1 MLRLTLDALHTIDV
15 IARSGSFTAAAA
27 QLHKVPSTISYTVNK
42 LEEQLGVR
50 FFERNGPHVELTPLG
65 RELLEEGRCLLTAAE
80 DLQLRLQRLA
90 KGVEIELS
98 IVLDELLPVAAFA
111 DDIRAFQAGNH
122 STRLRFGRQVMT
134 GVWESLMQ
142 GRADLVIAA
151 GAGPSG
157 GGYKTQAVGTLSFA
171 FCVAAHHPLV
181 QAAQPLHKD
190 QLLRHHA
197 IVIADS
203 ASTLPTRSVGL
214 MTGQRQLTVA
224 GLRDKIALQKAGLGH
239 GFLPRE
245 CVADDLRSGALVELE
260 VVEPKP
266 DETFYLAWRV
276 DSEGEALK
284 WWRQRLSRDLLP
296 QALLV

>member
-27 QLHKVPSTISYTVNK
+27 RLHKVPSTISYTVNK

-80 DLQLRLQRLA
+80 DLELRLQRLS

-98 IVLDELLPVAAFA
+98 IVLDELLPVVAFA
-111 DDIRAFQAGNH
+111 DDIRAFQADNH
-122 STRLRFGRQVMT
+122 STRLQFGRQVLT
-134 GVWESLMQ
+134 GAWEALMQ
-142 GRADLVIAA
+142 GNADLVIGA
-151 GAGPSG
+151 GEGPSG
-157 GGYKTQAVGTLSFA
+157 GGYKTYAVGALSFA
-171 FCVAAHHPLV
+171 FCVAPGHPLA

-203 ASTLPTRSVGL
+203 ARSLPARSVGL

-245 CVADDLRSGALVELE
+245 CVAGELSRGVLVELE
-260 VVEPKP
+260 VAEPKP
-266 DETFYLAWRV
+266 DETFYLAWRTG
-276 DSEGEALK
+276 SEGEALK
-284 WWRQRLSRDLLP
+284 WWRQRLSRQLLP
-296 QALLV
+296 QALLD